1 MHTDRK
7 KRVTLLFASSKLFD
21 EEHKDDVVDEVTN
34 EHGIEE
40 KGLGHTMSSIKY
52 DFKQSK
58 KKNNR
63 RRAIDKN

>member
-40 KGLGHTMSSIKY
+40 KGLG
-52 DFKQSK
+52 
-58 KKNNR
+58 R
-63 RRAIDKN
+63 RTDRR

>member
-34 EHGIEE
+34 ENGIEKK
-40 KGLGHTMSSIKY
+40 KGWVVGRTMSSIKN

-58 KKNNR
+58 RKITD
-63 RRAIDKN
+63 AAQ

>member
-40 KGLGHTMSSIKY
+40 EGLGRQTDGRTMSSIKN
-52 DFKQSK
+52 DFKRSK
-58 KKNNR
+58 RKK
-63 RRAIDKN
+63 

>member
-40 KGLGHTMSSIKY
+40 KGLSCRTDDELNQERLQKGKITA
-52 DFKQSK
+52 Q
-58 KKNNR
+58 
-63 RRAIDKN
+63 

>member
-40 KGLGHTMSSIKY
+40 KGLS
-52 DFKQSK
+52 
-58 KKNNR
+58 R
-63 RRAIDKN
+63 RTDDELNQERLQKGKITDAAVAQ

>member
-7 KRVTLLFASSKLFD
+7 KKSYFIIASSELFD

-40 KGLGHTMSSIKY
+40 KGLG
-52 DFKQSK
+52 
-58 KKNNR
+58 R
-63 RRAIDKN
+63 RTDYELNQERLQTI

>member
-40 KGLGHTMSSIKY
+40 KGLG
-52 DFKQSK
+52 
-58 KKNNR
+58 R
-63 RRAIDKN
+63 RTDDELNQERLQTI

>member
-40 KGLGHTMSSIKY
+40 KGLSRRTDDELNQERLQTIK
-52 DFKQSK
+52 KEK
-58 KKNNR
+58 
-63 RRAIDKN
+63 